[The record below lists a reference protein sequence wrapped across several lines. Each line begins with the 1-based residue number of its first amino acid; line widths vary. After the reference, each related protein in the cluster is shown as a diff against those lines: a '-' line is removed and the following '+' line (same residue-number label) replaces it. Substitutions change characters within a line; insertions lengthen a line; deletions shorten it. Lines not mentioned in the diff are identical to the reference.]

1 MPNCPWHHTRPAQLP
16 TLLKPVLESI
26 RPPLPNQFK
35 SENQSESSLRF
46 PKRLLECI
54 IPSKQPIQL
63 SRNLQGHWKKDC
75 IQVSPKLKYAFS
87 IDTLVFLKPLK
98 SLSNLCEP
106 NNLMA
111 ISYQQ

>member
-46 PKRLLECI
+46 PKRLTRMHHSVQAAHSAESEFARALE
-54 IPSKQPIQL
+54 KGL
-63 SRNLQGHWKKDC
+63 H
-75 IQVSPKLKYAFS
+75 
-87 IDTLVFLKPLK
+87 
-98 SLSNLCEP
+98 
-106 NNLMA
+106 
-111 ISYQQ
+111 